1 MIAIDNTFMKE
12 MMILLHSRGDSEVV
26 NDIKEYNNFIYMD
39 QLGPGTVYLLS
50 SKAKKKVTHCKPEKS
65 QKYEC
70 IMSFIASQMN
80 CSIELEK
87 SYFLEDYPLCQS
99 KEELK
104 SYLDLKLSI
113 YQHRY
118 DDQLQQ
124 CFETK
129 CYERYWIA
137 KHWADFDK
145 DFLGKLPQLADFVN
159 KNFTVLSIGFHNLEV
174 INSSTLLV
182 SIFKS
187 LFPFSKG

>member
-1 MIAIDNTFMKE
+1 MKE
-12 MMILLHSRGDSEVV
+12 MLILLHSRGDSESL
-26 NDIKEYNNFIYMD
+26 NDIMEYNNFIYINH
-39 QLGPGTVYLLS
+39 LGPGTAYMLS
-50 SKAKKKVTHCKPEKS
+50 SKAKRKVSNCKPEIS
-65 QKYEC
+65 QKYDC
-70 IMSFIASQMN
+70 VMKFIASQMN

-87 SYFLEDYPLCQS
+87 QYFPEDYPLCQS

-104 SYLDLKLSI
+104 SYIDIKLSI
-113 YQHRY
+113 YQHLY

-129 CYERYWIA
+129 CYEKYWIA
-137 KHWADFDK
+137 KHWTDFDK

-182 SIFKS
+182 SILKS